1 VIGFGLRHRIQRHPV
16 ETREADGVQYRTV
29 CRFEPP
35 PMSCNRGV
43 VHQWRKL
50 PQTQLSHL
58 TLLTYLTFLAFPLAA
73 APRMAPNEVLFSL
86 GSNAYRAGDYGFAVY
101 GFEQSAALVPSSG
114 TLQNLGLAEW
124 QRGRP
129 GEAILA
135 WERALWLDP
144 FNQPAKT
151 NLRFARK
158 VAQIEAPDLTWYE
171 VVSTWLPGNWW
182 AWIAGF
188 SLWLAVAAAMLP
200 GILRFP
206 RAAWHQAVAALG
218 LTVFLLSLPAH
229 LGVLTRSHI
238 GFVIP
243 KATPLRLTPTSEAQV
258 LTRLGAGEPARV
270 EKRRGSFVLVKTS
283 HGTGWVETQEFGLI
297 SP

>member
-1 VIGFGLRHRIQRHPV
+1 MRI
-16 ETREADGVQYRTV
+16 TI
-29 CRFEPP
+29 
-35 PMSCNRGV
+35 
-43 VHQWRKL
+43 
-50 PQTQLSHL
+50 
-58 TLLTYLTFLAFPLAA
+58 TLLTYLTLLAFPLATA
-73 APRMAPNEVLFSL
+73 ARTATNEVLFSL
-86 GSNAYRAGDYGFAVY
+86 GTNACHAGDYGFAVY
-101 GFEQSAALVPSSG
+101 GFEQSAALLPASG

-124 QRGRP
+124 QRGQP

-144 FNQPAKT
+144 FNQSART

-182 AWIAGF
+182 AWIGGT
-188 SLWLAVAAAMLP
+188 SLWVAVAAAMLP
-200 GILRFP
+200 GIMRFP
-206 RAAWHQAVAALG
+206 KAAWHQAVAALG

-229 LGVLTRSHI
+229 LGVLTRSRI
-238 GFVIP
+238 GFVLP

-258 LTRLGAGEPARV
+258 LTRLAPGEPARI
-270 EKRRGSFVLVKTS
+270 EHRRGDFILVRTS
-283 HGTGWVETQEFGLI
+283 HATGWVEREQFGLI